1 MLHVILFVAL
11 AANGF
16 VVTPSVRARI
26 KVRERPE
33 YYKGMLTSPVTAQ
46 DAKKD
51 MLTPTLKLA
60 GGTSLGLV
68 VLLALFFASNASA
81 ADFEPRGVTPLDT
94 GVFVLGTVPFVWA
107 ANEFWRRIAVGASF
121 GTGSD
126 SVVIAPDEDQVR
138 RFGGRRVLGQDALIA
153 ARVLMAVALFSVA
166 LAAIAAFQLK

>member
-1 MLHVILFVAL
+1 MFHVILFVATS
-11 AANGF
+11 GF
-16 VVTPSVRARI
+16 VVPPPTVRSLV
-26 KVRERPE
+26 KVRESPE
-33 YYKGMLTSPVTAQ
+33 YYKGMMTSPVTAE

-60 GGTSLGLV
+60 GGTSLALV

-107 ANEFWRRIAVGASF
+107 ANEFWRRIAGGESF

-126 SVVIAPDEDQVR
+126 SVVIAPDDDQVR

-153 ARVLMAVALFSVA
+153 ARALMGIALFSVI
-166 LAAIAAFQLK
+166 LTIIAAFQIK